1 MTHHFT
7 TLLFFYGLI
16 ALCSG
21 CDIVYLSR
29 ITIHPPPSEGRVVES
44 GKDAAFINT
53 VFEEYCAKQQFVY
66 RDPKL
71 GRSDVISAC
80 GAAWFYSAGLY
91 PINDNYMVELRLM
104 QPGPWRTATKFFCE
118 KTRELYDFFSGRIVT
133 YRITLDQNPGC

>member
-1 MTHHFT
+1 MRHHFT
-7 TLLFFYGLI
+7 ILVFCGLV

-21 CDIVYLSR
+21 CEILYVSR
-29 ITIHPPPSEGRVVES
+29 ITILPPPSEARVVGS

-71 GRSDVISAC
+71 GRSDAISVC

-104 QPGPWRTATKFFCE
+104 QPRPWRTATKFFCE
-118 KTRELYDFFSGRIVT
+118 RTTELYDFFSGRIDT
-133 YRITLDQNPGC
+133 YSITLDQNPGC